1 MKRIVLFFVFNIFCF
16 FPIIAEEYSVFK
28 SGNKYGLID
37 SQLKIVIPAENQNIC
52 FSENFILIMNSSTSI
67 QVYDKN
73 LKSKQRLSFS
83 SNDLLYDVYFL
94 YDDLFYIMFKTK
106 KEGIRF
112 NATNGTS
119 IASTLIK
126 NGLVQDS
133 VAFDK
138 YFPEIQ
144 QNKRGYTTADG
155 EFINY
160 SDFELLY
167 SFVES
172 RAVIVKE
179 DENTFQW
186 KYRIIDEKGNLIIEV
201 KDCGNHFKEGLLAAR
216 LLSGETGFISP
227 EGNVKFL
234 CPMVSD
240 GERMTMAPSLKYYF
254 SEGYVYVQKRKGV
267 WQVFDKEGNT
277 VSEELPYY
285 PGTAFRRTNGFTYG
299 LLNVT
304 DPKTGLS
311 GFINPKGE
319 TVIPFLYTSVQ
330 NFYNG
335 FAIVQKDGVDGVINN
350 KGKFTAVTDFMY
362 K

>member
-1 MKRIVLFFVFNIFCF
+1 MKRIILFFVCIISWLL
-16 FPIIAEEYSVFK
+16 PIGAEQYSVFK
-28 SGNKYGLID
+28 SGKKYGLID

-52 FSENFILIMNSSTSI
+52 FSDNYILVINSATSVK
-67 QVYDKN
+67 VYEKN
-73 LKSKQRLSFS
+73 LKQGQTLTFS
-83 SNDLLYDVYFL
+83 SNELIYDIYFL

-106 KEGIRF
+106 KEGILF
-112 NATNGTS
+112 NAATGIS
-119 IASTLIK
+119 IPTTLVT

-133 VAFDK
+133 GVFDK
-138 YFPEIQ
+138 YLPVIQ
-144 QNKRGYTTADG
+144 QNKRGYITENG
-155 EFINY
+155 GFISC

-167 SFVES
+167 PYVES

-179 DENTFQW
+179 DENSFQW
-186 KYRIIDEKGNLIIEV
+186 EYRIIDEQGKSICEL
-201 KDCGNHFKEGLLAAR
+201 KDCGNHFREGFLAAK
-216 LLSGETGFISP
+216 LMSGETGFISSK
-227 EGNVKFL
+227 GTVKFL
-234 CPMVSD
+234 CPMVSN
-240 GERMTMAPSLKYYF
+240 GERTTMAPSLKYYF
-254 SEGYVYVQKRKGV
+254 SEGYVYVQIRKGV
-267 WQVFDKEGNT
+267 WQVFDKKGNT

-350 KGKFTAVTDFMY
+350 KGKFTAVTDFSY
-362 K
+362 